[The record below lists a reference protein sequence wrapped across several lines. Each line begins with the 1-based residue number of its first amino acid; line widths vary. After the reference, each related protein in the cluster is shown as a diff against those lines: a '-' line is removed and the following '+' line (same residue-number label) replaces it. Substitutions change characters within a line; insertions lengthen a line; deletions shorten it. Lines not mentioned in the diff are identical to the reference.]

1 MKKVVFLASVLFLMS
16 CGGESKDAH
25 NDAKHEEHTEA
36 PAKHE
41 EAKHEEHAEEAPV
54 VEEDV
59 VEEEV
64 VTEFSG
70 DENLGETLFADKGC
84 VACHAVDKKVV
95 GPSLQDIAAGYDG
108 DGAKIVSFLKEES
121 DAIIDPEQFA
131 VMQANLA
138 MTKEMADSDL
148 NAIAAYILKQ
158 KQ

>member
-1 MKKVVFLASVLFLMS
+1 MKKVVFLASVLFMVS
-16 CGGESKDAH
+16 CGSESKDAH
-25 NDAKHEEHTEA
+25 KEANHEEHTEA

-41 EAKHEEHAEEAPV
+41 EHATEEHAEAPVEEV
-54 VEEDV
+54 VEEV
-59 VEEEV
+59 VEV
-64 VTEFSG
+64 VEFAG
-70 DENLGETLFADKGC
+70 DDVLGETLFTEKGC

-108 DGAKIVSFLKEES
+108 DGAKMVSFLKEES

-138 MTKEMADSDL
+138 ITKEMGEGDL
-148 NAIAAYILKQ
+148 NAVVAYILKQ